1 MKNRDIAILL
11 APSIVFAIVG
21 ITAFILSQNIQRYE
35 DIQRESGHRQKF
47 DTFVT
52 NVVSG
57 KWQLTTDRWLGILF
71 LAERSAASESE
82 VNTKTGIEVRDFV
95 DLAAIGIF
103 WQIAAIFIV
112 RRRLRQP

>member
-21 ITAFILSQNIQRYE
+21 ITAFILSQSIQRYT
-35 DIQRESGHRQKF
+35 DTPRESEHRQKY
-47 DTFVT
+47 DTLVT

-71 LAERSAASESE
+71 LAEKTAESE
-82 VNTKTGIEVRDFV
+82 RAVNVSTGIEVRDFV

-103 WQIAAIFIV
+103 WQVAAVFIV